1 MANLPITPGSG
12 ASARTVEL
20 APDIHAQMVFQAE
33 MHPVA
38 LDLAA
43 IGDHVATVDNTV
55 DQLPNIP
62 SDATHALLSVETAE
76 LRWLDTGTNP
86 TATQGHKLVADT
98 YFWISGRQRLLDW
111 RMIRVGGTSATIF
124 VTYYKYS
131 DTA

>member
-1 MANLPITPGSG
+1 MPNLPITPGSG

-20 APDIHAQMVFQAE
+20 ATGVHAQMVFQAE

-43 IGDHVATVDNTV
+43 VGDHTATVAASST
-55 DQLPNIP
+55 QLPNIP
-62 SDATHALLSVETAE
+62 SDATHALLSTETAS
-76 LRWLDTGTNP
+76 LRWLDTGTAP
-86 TATQGHKLVADT
+86 TATQGHKLAADS

-111 RMIRVGGTSATIF
+111 RMIRDTGTSATIM

-131 DTA
+131 DTT